1 MILEMYGTGNAPSTR
16 QGLLDAVTTA
26 TKKGIVVVALT
37 QCRQV
42 RPLTLY
48 RAETGVPQLFFPPRS
63 YGMKLSHKLCTDTF
77 VPYLFAAGRRS
88 VG

>member
-42 RPLTLY
+42 RPLRSY
-48 RAETGVPQLFFPPRS
+48 KAETDVRP
-63 YGMKLSHKLCTDTF
+63 
-77 VPYLFAAGRRS
+77 
-88 VG
+88 